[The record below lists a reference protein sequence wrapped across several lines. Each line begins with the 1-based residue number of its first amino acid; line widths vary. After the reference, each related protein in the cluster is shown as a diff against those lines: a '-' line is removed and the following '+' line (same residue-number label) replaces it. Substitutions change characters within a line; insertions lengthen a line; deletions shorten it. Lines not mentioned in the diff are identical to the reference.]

1 MLAGIRGRGEWLDM
15 LRVSVCPSE
24 IRTQPSRAHRTKWMN
39 TSSNSSSSSS
49 THVPTY
55 IYITTINLHKPP
67 AHPLP
72 KPMVYEPR
80 SRSVNHI
87 IYYMKYEQEALSWQF
102 PVHMFVLPHRS
113 LASRWRKHATHKNI
127 VRLGLRSWAEINFTP
142 SDRFEHGKRSDA
154 QDHIT
159 VLYVSPW
166 LFRTTVSAT
175 SSSNSITRPAR
186 LPREIYL
193 LVLC

>member
-1 MLAGIRGRGEWLDM
+1 M

-24 IRTQPSRAHRTKWMN
+24 IRIQPCRAHTTKWMN
-39 TSSNSSSSSS
+39 TSNSSISRSA
-49 THVPTY
+49 HVPTY
-55 IYITTINLHKPP
+55 IYTTTINLHKPP
-67 AHPLP
+67 PP
-72 KPMVYEPR
+72 TMVYEPC

-159 VLYVSPW
+159 VLYVTPW

-175 SSSNSITRPAR
+175 SSNSITRPAR